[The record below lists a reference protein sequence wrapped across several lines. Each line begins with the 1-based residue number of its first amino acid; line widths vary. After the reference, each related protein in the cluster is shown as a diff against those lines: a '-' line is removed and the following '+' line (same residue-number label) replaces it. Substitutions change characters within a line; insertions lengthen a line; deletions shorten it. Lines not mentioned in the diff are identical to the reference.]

1 MKLYLSI
8 VILAFSIGIGSHF
21 GIEKLRDYRNKIYIQ
36 GQHVGWKNAAIQW
49 NKWIKEQ
56 GGIVKVRQA
65 LLKMSYLS
73 GNTCVNLNP

>member
-21 GIEKLRDYRNKIYIQ
+21 GIEGFRDYRSKIYKQ
-36 GQHVGWKNAAIQW
+36 GQYVGWKNAAIQW

-56 GGIVKVRQA
+56 GGIVEARQA
-65 LLKMSYLS
+65 LLRMDYDS
-73 GNTCVNLNP
+73 GTTENKFH